1 MDKKVDILIV
11 DDDEDTLRGL
21 GILLGKKGYVVE
33 TAGSAREALEKLKQ
47 KFFNVSLLDIM
58 LPDLEGTKLIG
69 LFKAVHPEMAVI
81 MITGNASLDNAMESL
96 NNGASNYIIKPLDIG
111 ELLMM
116 IKKALEKQRQRTEM
130 RIQLEELRQK
140 RKRQKKEKEDGEKL
154 ECITIYDAL
163 TEMPDKEMLSDL
175 LVSAIARADRD
186 LKRMAVMVLSL
197 DQFKTI
203 NETITGNMGDKLLK
217 LVAARLNCILG
228 KHETVAH
235 LERDKLLIILSRIP
249 MKEDVT
255 KVADE
260 ILKAM
265 RDSFVLDDLRL
276 DVTASIGIAVH
287 TKQSED
293 AFTLMRK
300 ARRGLNQAKKRGG
313 DCYDVRV

>member
-1 MDKKVDILIV
+1 MDKKVDILII

-21 GILLGKKGYVVE
+21 EILLGKKGYVVE
-33 TAGSAREALEKLKQ
+33 TAGSAREALEKLKK
-47 KFFNVSLLDIM
+47 KFFNVTLLDIM

-81 MITGNASLDNAMESL
+81 LITGNASLNNAMESL

-130 RIQLEELRQK
+130 RIQLDELREKHKRQK
-140 RKRQKKEKEDGEKL
+140 REKEDGEKL
-154 ECITIYDAL
+154 Q
-163 TEMPDKEMLSDL
+163 MPDKEMLSDL
-175 LVSAIARADRD
+175 LVSALAKADRD

-197 DQFKTI
+197 DQFKAI
-203 NETITGNMGDKLLK
+203 NETIAGNKGDKMMK

-249 MKEDVT
+249 KKEDVT
-255 KVADE
+255 EVANE

-265 RDSFVLDDLRL
+265 RRSFALDDLRL
-276 DVTASIGIAVH
+276 DVTVSIGIAVY

-313 DCYDVRV
+313 NCYNMRV

>member
-1 MDKKVDILIV
+1 MDKKVDILII

-33 TAGSAREALEKLKQ
+33 TAGSARKALEKLKK
-47 KFFNVSLLDIM
+47 KFFNVTLLDIM

-69 LFKAVHPEMAVI
+69 LFKAMHPEMAVI

-140 RKRQKKEKEDGEKL
+140 RKKQKKEKEDGEKL
-154 ECITIYDAL
+154 Q
-163 TEMPDKEMLSDL
+163 MPDKEMLSNL
-175 LVSAIARADRD
+175 LVSALARADRD

-197 DQFKTI
+197 DQFKAI
-203 NETITGNMGDKLLK
+203 NKTITGNMGDKMMK
-217 LVAARLNCILG
+217 LVAARLSCILG

-249 MKEDVT
+249 KKEDVT

-265 RDSFVLDDLRL
+265 RGSFVLDGLRL
-276 DVTASIGIAVH
+276 DVTVSIGIAVH

>member
-1 MDKKVDILIV
+1 MDKKVDILII

-21 GILLGKKGYVVE
+21 GIILGKKGYVVE
-33 TAGSAREALEKLKQ
+33 TAGSAREALEKLKK
-47 KFFNVSLLDIM
+47 KFFNVTLLDIK

-81 MITGNASLDNAMESL
+81 MITGNASLDNVMESL

-111 ELLMM
+111 ELLIM

-140 RKRQKKEKEDGEKL
+140 HKMQKKVKKDGEKL
-154 ECITIYDAL
+154 ECITIYDAV
-163 TEMPDKEMLSDL
+163 TEMPDKDLLSDL
-175 LVSAIARADRD
+175 LVSAIAKADHD

-197 DQFKTI
+197 DQFKAI
-203 NETITGNMGDKLLK
+203 NETITGNMGDKLMK
-217 LVAARLNCILG
+217 LVAVRLDSILG

-235 LERDKLLIILSRIP
+235 LERDKLLIILSRIQK
-249 MKEDVT
+249 KEDVT
-255 KVADE
+255 KVAE
-260 ILKAM
+260 KILKAT

-276 DVTASIGIAVH
+276 DVTASIGIAVY
-287 TKQSED
+287 TKHNED

-300 ARRGLNQAKKRGG
+300 ARRGLNKAKKLGG
-313 DCYDVRV
+313 DCYDMRV